1 MLTASEALSQLL
13 GSVHAIRDVET
24 LSVSQANGRVLAETQ
39 YACVTVPDADNSA
52 MDGYAFRYADVTDA
66 ATVLTVTQRIPAGAT
81 GMPLGRGEAAR
92 IFTGAPLPEGA
103 DTVVRQEWCLAEGGR
118 LSFLHLPEKG
128 EAVRRAGEQAKKGD
142 PVLMAGTRLRSQHLG
157 VAVAVGLT
165 HLPVVR
171 KPKVALLCTGD
182 ELVKPGEPL
191 PPGKVYNSNCYML
204 RGLLEDFGCDVSDFG
219 IVPDD
224 FRTTCRYFVQAA
236 AEHDLILTSG
246 GASVGEEDHVKHA
259 IETEGRLHFWKI
271 AVKPGKPLVYGEIGR
286 QASGGGTAIIGL
298 PGNPVSGFVT
308 FLLFV
313 RPYLLA
319 MQGIADVIPKALQLP
334 CASAYPKAD
343 ERNEFLRA
351 RINGN
356 GEVEL
361 FGNQGSGI
369 LSSAVWGDGLVDNP
383 PGHSI
388 RPGEMVRFIPFS
400 EFWRP

>member
-1 MLTASEALSQLL
+1 MLTMHEALSQLL
-13 GSVHAIRDVET
+13 GSVRVIRDVET
-24 LSVSQANGRVLAETQ
+24 LPVSQTNGRVLARTQ
-39 YACVTVPDADNSA
+39 SACVTVPDADNSA
-52 MDGYAFRYADVTDA
+52 MDGYAFRYADLSDVA
-66 ATVLTVTQRIPAGAT
+66 GVLTVTQRIPAGS
-81 GMPLGRGEAAR
+81 LGTRLGKGEAAR

-103 DTVVRQEWCLAEGGR
+103 DTVVRQEWCLVEGNR
-118 LSFLHLPEKG
+118 LSLLRLPEKG

-142 PVLMAGTRLRSQHLG
+142 PVLMAGTRLRAQHLG
-157 VAVAVGLT
+157 VAATVGLA

-171 KPKVALLCTGD
+171 KPKVALMPTGS
-182 ELVKPGEPL
+182 ELVRPGEPL

-204 RGLLEDFGCDVSDFG
+204 KGLLEDFGCEVSDFG

-224 FRTTCRYFVQAA
+224 FRTTCRYFVQA

-271 AVKPGKPLVYGEIGR
+271 AVKPGKPLVYGEISR
-286 QASGGGTAIIGL
+286 QTSGNGTAIIGL

-319 MQGIADVIPKALQLP
+319 MQGITDVTPKALRLP

-383 PGHSI
+383 PGHTI
-388 RPGEMVRFIPFS
+388 RPGERVRFIPFS

>member
-1 MLTASEALSQLL
+1 MLTMHEALSQLL
-13 GSVHAIRDVET
+13 GSVRVIRDVET
-24 LSVSQANGRVLAETQ
+24 LPVSQTNGRVLARTQ
-39 YACVTVPDADNSA
+39 SACVTVPDADNSA
-52 MDGYAFRYADVTDA
+52 MDGYAFRYADLSDVA
-66 ATVLTVTQRIPAGAT
+66 GVLTVTQRIPAGS
-81 GMPLGRGEAAR
+81 LGTRLGKGEAAR

-103 DTVVRQEWCLAEGGR
+103 DTVVRQEWCLVEGNR
-118 LSFLHLPEKG
+118 LSLLRLPEKG

-142 PVLMAGTRLRSQHLG
+142 PVLMAGTRLRAQHLG
-157 VAVAVGLT
+157 VAATVGLA

-171 KPKVALLCTGD
+171 KPKVALMPTGS
-182 ELVKPGEPL
+182 ELVRPGEPL

-204 RGLLEDFGCDVSDFG
+204 KGLLEDFGCEVSDFG

-224 FRTTCRYFVQAA
+224 FRTTCRYFVQA

-271 AVKPGKPLVYGEIGR
+271 AVKPGKPLVYGEI
-286 QASGGGTAIIGL
+286 SGQTSGNGTAIIGL

-319 MQGIADVIPKALQLP
+319 MQGITDVTPKALRLP

-351 RINGN
+351 RLNGD

-383 PGHSI
+383 PGHTI
-388 RPGEMVRFIPFS
+388 RPGERVRFIPFS

>member
-1 MLTASEALSQLL
+1 ML
-13 GSVHAIRDVET
+13 
-24 LSVSQANGRVLAETQ
+24 
-39 YACVTVPDADNSA
+39 
-52 MDGYAFRYADVTDA
+52 
-66 ATVLTVTQRIPAGAT
+66 
-81 GMPLGRGEAAR
+81 
-92 IFTGAPLPEGA
+92 
-103 DTVVRQEWCLAEGGR
+103 
-118 LSFLHLPEKG
+118 K
-128 EAVRRAGEQAKKGD
+128 
-142 PVLMAGTRLRSQHLG
+142 
-157 VAVAVGLT
+157 
-165 HLPVVR
+165 
-171 KPKVALLCTGD
+171 
-182 ELVKPGEPL
+182 
-191 PPGKVYNSNCYML
+191 
-204 RGLLEDFGCDVSDFG
+204 GLLEDFGCEVSDFG

-224 FRTTCRYFVQAA
+224 FRTTCRYFVQA

-271 AVKPGKPLVYGEIGR
+271 AVKPGKPLVYGEI
-286 QASGGGTAIIGL
+286 SGQTAGNGTAIIGL

-319 MQGIADVIPKALQLP
+319 MQGITDVTPKALRLP

-383 PGHSI
+383 PGHAI

>member
-1 MLTASEALSQLL
+1 MLTMHEALSQLL
-13 GSVHAIRDVET
+13 GSVRVIRDVET
-24 LSVSQANGRVLAETQ
+24 LPVSQTNGRVLARTQ
-39 YACVTVPDADNSA
+39 SACVTVPDADNSA
-52 MDGYAFRYADVTDA
+52 MDGYAFRYADLSDVA
-66 ATVLTVTQRIPAGAT
+66 GVLTVTQRIPAGS
-81 GMPLGRGEAAR
+81 LGTRLGKGEAAR

-103 DTVVRQEWCLAEGGR
+103 DTVVRQEWCLVEGNR
-118 LSFLHLPEKG
+118 LSLLRLPEKG

-142 PVLMAGTRLRSQHLG
+142 PVLMAGTRLRAQHLG
-157 VAVAVGLT
+157 VAATVGLA

-171 KPKVALLCTGD
+171 KPKVALMPTGN
-182 ELVKPGEPL
+182 ELVRPGEPL

-204 RGLLEDFGCDVSDFG
+204 KGLLEDFGCEVSDFG

-224 FRTTCRYFVQAA
+224 FRTTCRYFVQA

-271 AVKPGKPLVYGEIGR
+271 AVKPGKPLVYGEISR
-286 QASGGGTAIIGL
+286 QTSGNGTAIIGL

-319 MQGIADVIPKALQLP
+319 MQGITDVIPKALRLP

-351 RINGN
+351 RLNGD

-383 PGHSI
+383 PGHTI
-388 RPGEMVRFIPFS
+388 RPGERVRFIPFS

>member
-1 MLTASEALSQLL
+1 MLTMHEALSQLL
-13 GSVHAIRDVET
+13 GSVRVIRDVET
-24 LSVSQANGRVLAETQ
+24 LPVSQTNGRVLARTQ
-39 YACVTVPDADNSA
+39 SACVTVPDADNSA
-52 MDGYAFRYADVTDA
+52 MDGYAFRYADLSDVA
-66 ATVLTVTQRIPAGAT
+66 GVLTVTQRIPAGS
-81 GMPLGRGEAAR
+81 LGTRLGKGEAAR

-103 DTVVRQEWCLAEGGR
+103 DTVVRQEWCLVEGNR
-118 LSFLHLPEKG
+118 LSLLRLPEKG

-142 PVLMAGTRLRSQHLG
+142 PVLMAGTRLRAQHLG
-157 VAVAVGLT
+157 VAATVGLA

-171 KPKVALLCTGD
+171 KPKVALMPTGN
-182 ELVKPGEPL
+182 ELVRPGEPL

-204 RGLLEDFGCDVSDFG
+204 KGLLEDFGCEVSDFG

-271 AVKPGKPLVYGEIGR
+271 AVKPGKPLVYGEI
-286 QASGGGTAIIGL
+286 SGQTSGNGTAIIGL

-319 MQGIADVIPKALQLP
+319 MQGITDVTPKALRLP

-383 PGHSI
+383 PGHTI
-388 RPGEMVRFIPFS
+388 RLGERVRFIPFS

>member
-1 MLTASEALSQLL
+1 MLTMHEALSQLL
-13 GSVHAIRDVET
+13 GSVRVIRDVET
-24 LSVSQANGRVLAETQ
+24 LPVSQTNGRVLARTQ
-39 YACVTVPDADNSA
+39 SACVTVPDADNSA
-52 MDGYAFRYADVTDA
+52 MDGYAFRYADLSDVA
-66 ATVLTVTQRIPAGAT
+66 GVLTVTQRLPAGS
-81 GMPLGRGEAAR
+81 LGTRLGKGEAAR

-103 DTVVRQEWCLAEGGR
+103 DTVVRQEWCLVEGNR
-118 LSFLHLPEKG
+118 LSLLRLPEKG

-142 PVLMAGTRLRSQHLG
+142 PVLMAGTRLRAQHLG
-157 VAVAVGLT
+157 VAATVGLA

-171 KPKVALLCTGD
+171 KPKVALMPTGS
-182 ELVKPGEPL
+182 ELVRPGEPL

-204 RGLLEDFGCDVSDFG
+204 KGLLEDFGCEVSDFG

-224 FRTTCRYFVQAA
+224 FRTTCRYFVQA

-271 AVKPGKPLVYGEIGR
+271 AVKPGKPLVYGEI
-286 QASGGGTAIIGL
+286 SGQTSGNGTAIIGL

-319 MQGIADVIPKALQLP
+319 MQGITDVTPKALRLP

-351 RINGN
+351 RLNGD

-383 PGHSI
+383 PGHTI
-388 RPGEMVRFIPFS
+388 RPGERVRFIPFS